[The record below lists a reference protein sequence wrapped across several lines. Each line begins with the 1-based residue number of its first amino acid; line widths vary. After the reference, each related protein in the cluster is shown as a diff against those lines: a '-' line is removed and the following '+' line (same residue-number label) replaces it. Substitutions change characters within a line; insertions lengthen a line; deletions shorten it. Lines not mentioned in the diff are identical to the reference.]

1 MDAAAGGQQV
11 PRGVLVLLCPL
22 VVLNAA
28 FIAHHFISPSLQYE
42 GGGGWALQAAQEAEA
57 VASIACS
64 GHGQVFQDG
73 VAGEGGRPVGDP
85 LFMEP
90 YWRRHAAASAV
101 VLPGWHRMSYL
112 TTDSL
117 FQSVELENQIRRL
130 HSAVGNAVVDGKHLV
145 FGTGSTQLINALV
158 HALSS
163 YLSPDATL
171 PPVTVVATA
180 PYYPQ
185 YRSQTTM
192 FGGRKY
198 RWGGNTA
205 LWANATARRSFI
217 EFVTSPN
224 NPDTLLQKPVLGGSS
239 AIVDHA
245 YYWPH
250 ITHIPAPADEDVML
264 FTMSKLSG
272 HAGSRFGWALIRDE
286 NVARRAYEYVQ
297 NSSLG
302 ASQDTQ
308 LRMLRIVKVILANL
322 RGEEDMLAFG
332 HDVLRTR
339 WRRLSDIVSRSRRIS
354 LQEIHPQYCTY
365 FNRVREPSPA
375 YAWVKCEREED
386 GDCYQA
392 LLRAKII
399 TRSGVGNE
407 ATSRYTRMSLLKSD
421 DDFDVL
427 MERVTDLVDAEKCD
441 APRVSSM

>member
-1 MDAAAGGQQV
+1 MDAAAGTQQV
-11 PRGVLVLLCPL
+11 PRGVLVLL

-28 FIAHHFISPSLQYE
+28 FIAHHFISSSLQYE
-42 GGGGWALQAAQEAEA
+42 GGGSWALQAAKEAEA
-57 VASIACS
+57 VAAIACS

-73 VAGEGGRPVGDP
+73 VAGEGGRPVCECNRCFGGPDCSLRIP
-85 LFMEP
+85 NCTADADR
-90 YWRRHAAASAV
+90 YRRPIV
-101 VLPGWHRMSYL
+101 Y
-112 TTDSL
+112 
-117 FQSVELENQIRRL
+117 
-130 HSAVGNAVVDGKHLV
+130 LV

-163 YLSPDATL
+163 SLSPDATS

-192 FGGRKY
+192 FGGRRY

-205 LWANATARRSFI
+205 LWANATARMSFI

-224 NPDTLLQKPVLGGSS
+224 NPDTLLQKPILGGAS

-272 HAGSRFGWALIRDE
+272 HAGSRFGWALIRDK
-286 NVARRAYEYVQ
+286 NVAKRAYEYVQ

-308 LRMLRIVKVILANL
+308 LRMLKIVKVILANL

-386 GDCYQA
+386 EDCYQA
-392 LLRAKII
+392 LLRANII

-407 ATSRYTRMSLLKSD
+407 ASSRYTRMSLLKSD

-427 MERVTDLVDAEKCD
+427 MERITDLVDADKCD
-441 APRVSSM
+441 APRVISM

>member
-73 VAGEGGRPVGDP
+73 VAGEGGRPVCECNRCFGGPDC
-85 LFMEP
+85 
-90 YWRRHAAASAV
+90 
-101 VLPGWHRMSYL
+101 
-112 TTDSL
+112 SL
-117 FQSVELENQIRRL
+117 RIPNCT
-130 HSAVGNAVVDGKHLV
+130 A
-145 FGTGSTQLINALV
+145 
-158 HALSS
+158 
-163 YLSPDATL
+163 DAD
-171 PPVTVVATA
+171 
-180 PYYPQ
+180 
-185 YRSQTTM
+185 RSQTTM